1 VGVPAQPVRTGGGA
15 KGLAMAVGP
24 GVALRVGAAG
34 RVAGTMADGGGLA
47 VDAEPLVAA
56 AKTTP
61 MRTVAAGLP
70 R

>member
-1 VGVPAQPVRTGGGA
+1 MGVPARPMRTGAGA

-24 GVALRVGAAG
+24 GVALRAGPAG

-47 VDAEPLVAA
+47 VDAQPLVAA
-56 AKTTP
+56 ARTTP
-61 MRTVAAGLP
+61 IRTAAARLP